1 VACITL
7 SFDNGPDPEVTPL
20 VLDVLRKCG
29 LCASFFVLGD
39 KLRDRE
45 RRAVCERAH
54 DEGHWIGNHTFNHLV
69 PLGLSP
75 DPNIAKREIGR
86 TQALLGNLSDVR
98 RLFRPFGGGGL
109 LDKHLLS
116 RSCLEFLIEG
126 EYTCV
131 LWNVVPK
138 DWEDPDGWIERAI
151 EQCFATDRSLVVL
164 HDLAT
169 GAMDRL
175 ETFIEMARENG
186 ATFKQDFPPEC
197 VPLLR
202 GRVVTAI
209 EAYVAEPRD
218 DIGKDSGRRRRD

>member
-1 VACITL
+1 MACITL
-7 SFDNGPDPEVTPL
+7 SFDNGPDPEATPL
-20 VLDVLRKCG
+20 VLDVLRRCG
-29 LCASFFVLGD
+29 LRASFFVLGD

-75 DPNIAKREIGR
+75 DPNIAQREIGR
-86 TQALLGNLSDVR
+86 TQALLGSLSDRR

-109 LDKHLLS
+109 LDKHLLN
-116 RSCLEFLIEG
+116 RSCLDFLIEG

-138 DWEDPDGWIERAI
+138 DWEDPDRWVERAI
-151 EQCFATDRSLVVL
+151 EQCFATDRALVVL

-202 GRVVTAI
+202 GRVVAAI
-209 EAYVAEPRD
+209 DGYVAEPV
-218 DIGKDSGRRRRD
+218 